1 MVTANLNLKT
11 STVGVTSD
19 STAAQN
25 AQDNIQT
32 LDLHD
37 HTSGKGVKVP
47 TGGLNINAD
56 LTFNSNQATDI
67 EAVEFTSQTSTISQ
81 ANTLY
86 VKDGELY
93 YIDAAL
99 SSIQLTLNGSLNINT
114 ASSSQVFIDGGNSRG
129 ANLRAGT
136 NDAYSMI
143 LETNNTDRLTI
154 NSSGLATLVNDF
166 ALQKGSAI
174 ATTGTL
180 NDVSTSATSYFQ
192 FTGAGT
198 VTVTGFANGADGKV
212 VILTNKT
219 GNTLLINNNDSG
231 SVAANRILTGTGAT
245 ISIANNASVFMVYD
259 ATNSLWNIVG
269 GTGSGSSSGLYSTI
283 DFETNTAGGIS
294 TFADGAV
301 AIPVDGTGGSPN
313 STFASSSSSP
323 LRGTYSGLFTKS
335 GTANRQ
341 GEGFSLPIT
350 LSSVDTGKTIQVT
363 FDWKPSSTM
372 PASAMVF
379 YVYDVTNAAIIT
391 PSQPTLPTGTSSQYS
406 IAFNATT
413 STSYRLI
420 WMISSTTTTDF
431 TAQID
436 QITYGT
442 VVRPT
447 VAGIGDWINYTPT
460 VSAGFGTVTNNV
472 AEYRRVG
479 DSLQIQG
486 SFTTGTVAASI
497 ASITI
502 PSTLTI
508 DTTKVSLNTTTAS
521 PSAQIGFYASS
532 GLANSEGAVL
542 AATTTSTSTLYFGG
556 LGSGTTILTPA
567 NGSTISTSTSV
578 FSYTATVPIA
588 QWSSGITLASTTA
601 PLQFSSNSSTSD
613 ANDTTSFTYG
623 AAGSSLPGTLT
634 ALRTK
639 RVQLPTPYS
648 NIDDLDLFILPTT
661 DQTPIK
667 VGNGLI
673 RNNAGTIIASP
684 LTIQNTTT
692 YGVGIQPVSGSK
704 TQIDVVFGQYSHPS
718 GATFASAG
726 ANWATANGTWFV
738 KNRQSIG
745 AAELAPATELSQ
757 GTVGYS
763 QWASY
768 TPTFSAAFG
777 TTSGIVGK
785 YRREGDSM
793 RIKVNVAMG
802 VAAASIAT
810 MTIPGSYTIDST
822 KLTRVSTT
830 VQGSEPVGN
839 YYRGASAAN
848 TTGLT
853 LVAAATSASLIYFG
867 GNWSAAVNH
876 TTPGN
881 GNDIGAGSEN
891 IVIDVLIPISGWN

>member
-1 MVTANLNLKT
+1 MATTTNMGLVLPDVAVTPGTQWATLLN
-11 STVGVTSD
+11 
-19 STAAQN
+19 AAQTVI
-25 AQDNIQT
+25 DS
-32 LDLHD
+32 HD
-37 HTSGKGVKVP
+37 HSSGKGVKITPSGMNISTDLSFASNNATTLRSVRFNNQSSFTP
-47 TGGLNINAD
+47 TASDIACFYVLNNEI
-56 LTFNSNQATDI
+56 
-67 EAVEFTSQTSTISQ
+67 
-81 ANTLY
+81 Y
-86 VKDGELY
+86 YRDGVGN
-93 YIDAAL
+93 
-99 SSIQLTLNGSLNINT
+99 SIQITSAGSLNTAGFSLSSLTLRDSVFTLQYFGDTSRQAQFSLALLSTATTRTYSLPDVTDTIVTNT
-114 ASSSQVFIDGGNSRG
+114 STSALTNKDIDGGSASNSNRIT
-129 ANLRAGT
+129 LPK
-136 NDAYSMI
+136 
-143 LETNNTDRLTI
+143 NTKTALDGLTR
-154 NSSGLATLVNDF
+154 
-166 ALQKGSAI
+166 K
-174 ATTGTL
+174 
-180 NDVSTSATSYFQ
+180 
-192 FTGAGT
+192 AGT
-198 VTVTGFANGADGKV
+198 VAYATDQAKVYVDNGSS
-212 VILTNKT
+212 
-219 GNTLLINNNDSG
+219 LI
-231 SVAANRILTGTGAT
+231 AI
-245 ISIANNASVFMVYD
+245 
-259 ATNSLWNIVG
+259 
-269 GTGSGSSSGLYSTI
+269 GSGSAGLYPTI
-283 DFETNTAGGIS
+283 DFEDLTTGGIS

-301 AIPVDGTGGSPN
+301 SIPVDGTGGSPN
-313 STFASSSSSP
+313 STFVNSASSP
-323 LRGTYSGLFTKS
+323 LRGSYSGLFTKS

-350 LSSVDTGKTIQVT
+350 LASADTGKTIQVT
-363 FDWKPSSTM
+363 FDWSASAAM
-372 PASAMVF
+372 PASSMVF
-379 YVYDVTNAAIIT
+379 YVYDITNAAIIT
-391 PSQPTLPTGTSSQYS
+391 PSQPILPTGTSSQYS
-406 IAFNATT
+406 VAFNATT

-420 WMISSTTTTDF
+420 WMISTTTTTDF
-431 TAQID
+431 TCKID

-447 VAGIGDWINYTPT
+447 VAGIGDWQNYTPT
-460 VSAGFGTVTNNV
+460 ISAGFGTVTNNV

-502 PSTLTI
+502 PTPFTI